1 MRGLALPLLLALA
14 VSGCVTTHAIQL
26 GTPGMY
32 PPVDHRQVQV
42 FLREDDVKVRFE
54 KVALIESRGEYDLVE
69 YDEMVTAMKKKAGK
83 LGANAIVLGDF
94 KDPSVI
100 AVVAQ
105 KVLGVSAER
114 KANVLAIRLLE

>member
-1 MRGLALPLLLALA
+1 MRHRTLPVLLALSFSA
-14 VSGCVTTHAIQL
+14 CVTTRAIQL
-26 GTPGMY
+26 GTPGKY

-42 FLREDDVKVRFE
+42 FLREDDVQVPFD
-54 KVALIESRGEYDLVE
+54 KVALIESSGQYDQVE
-69 YDEMVTAMKKKAGK
+69 YDQMVTAMKKKAAK

-94 KDPSVI
+94 RDPTVI